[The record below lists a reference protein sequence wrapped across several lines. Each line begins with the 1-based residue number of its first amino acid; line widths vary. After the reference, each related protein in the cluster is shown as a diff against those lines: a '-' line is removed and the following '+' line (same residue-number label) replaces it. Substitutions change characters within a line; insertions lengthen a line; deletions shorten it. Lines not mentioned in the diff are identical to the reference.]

1 MTTPARDELG
11 DQRDLRSLRPGSARI
26 EPTSVSIEEER
37 LHRKQRVA
45 GALRLFG
52 RFGFSE
58 GVAGHIT
65 ARDPELA
72 DHFWVNPF
80 GMSFR
85 QVRVSDLILVSHTGE
100 VVEGS
105 RPVNPAAFAIHS
117 AVHAARPDVMAAAH
131 AHSIYGKAWSSLGR
145 PLDPITQDACVF
157 FEDHTVCTEGGGAI
171 VVEEAAA
178 KALASALGPHKATI
192 HRNHGL
198 FTVGH
203 TVDEAAW
210 WFITMERS
218 CQAQLLAEAVGT
230 PHLVDAESARFTRDL
245 IGTHQGGRFSFQPL
259 WDEIAR
265 SDPDLFD

>member
-1 MTTPARDELG
+1 M
-11 DQRDLRSLRPGSARI
+11 
-26 EPTSVSIEEER
+26 
-37 LHRKQRVA
+37 
-45 GALRLFG
+45 
-52 RFGFSE
+52 
-58 GVAGHIT
+58 
-65 ARDPELA
+65 
-72 DHFWVNPF
+72 
-80 GMSFR
+80 
-85 QVRVSDLILVSHTGE
+85 
-100 VVEGS
+100 
-105 RPVNPAAFAIHS
+105 
-117 AVHAARPDVMAAAH
+117 
-131 AHSIYGKAWSSLGR
+131 
-145 PLDPITQDACVF
+145 F
-157 FEDHTVCTEGGGAI
+157 FEDHSVCTEGGGAI
-171 VVEEAAA
+171 VVDEAAA

-230 PHLVDAESARFTRDL
+230 PHLVDAEWDHVARDL

>member
-11 DQRDLRSLRPGSARI
+11 DQQDLRSPTPATSA
-26 EPTSVSIEEER
+26 SLDEER
-37 LHRKQRVA
+37 LHRKQRLA

-65 ARDPELA
+65 ARDPELT

-85 QVRVSDLILVSHTGE
+85 HVRVSDLILVSHTGAG
-100 VVEGS
+100 VEGS

-117 AVHAARPDVMAAAH
+117 AVHAARPDVNAAAH
-131 AHSIYGKAWSSLGR
+131 AHSVYGKAWSSLGR
-145 PLDPITQDACVF
+145 QLDPLTQDACVF

-171 VVEEAAA
+171 VIDEAAA

-192 HRNHGL
+192 HRNHGH

-218 CQAQLLAEAVGT
+218 CQAQLLAEAAGT
-230 PHLVDAESARFTRDL
+230 PHLVDPEAARFTRDL
-245 IGTHQGGRFSFQPL
+245 TGSHEAGRFSFQPL
-259 WDEIAR
+259 WDEITR
-265 SDPDLFD
+265 TDPDLFD